1 MKRRGVS
8 SSKERKKGRGEK
20 RDRRCPTYPSLSGL
34 ESSTMLCTVIRE
46 NLTVHELAVD
56 SCQKK
61 LVARNKRERRQ
72 RHDRFAPSAP
82 SSAQGLGRIGFLLF
96 LLTPTLLNQL
106 HKPVRLPS
114 SLSSHFQQSSPA
126 AHPSPSPAPLP
137 YFAIAPASHVQDR
150 RNHPPVLPS
159 PPGQGRRRLP
169 PHPPCHCPLPHR
181 LPYRV
186 LGSRCARD
194 VPWLDELVGGHVGV
208 ASREHAQRTFCPLS
222 CEWAVRLEGVLEQ
235 SRPRDPASLT
245 PLPSCDCL
253 SCFFSFLIQ
262 MISHYSGALGIITAA
277 PSIITGLGEVRS
289 LFPLLAH
296 RFPS

>member
-1 MKRRGVS
+1 MEAIWEALGQGLDLPVYKMQSMKRRGVS

-114 SLSSHFQQSSPA
+114 SLSSHFQQSPQ
-126 AHPSPSPAPLP
+126 PL
-137 YFAIAPASHVQDR
+137 ILLL
-150 RNHPPVLPS
+150 LP
-159 PPGQGRRRLP
+159 L
-169 PHPPCHCPLPHR
+169 
-181 LPYRV
+181 
-186 LGSRCARD
+186 
-194 VPWLDELVGGHVGV
+194 
-208 ASREHAQRTFCPLS
+208 
-222 CEWAVRLEGVLEQ
+222 
-235 SRPRDPASLT
+235 
-245 PLPSCDCL
+245 
-253 SCFFSFLIQ
+253 
-262 MISHYSGALGIITAA
+262 
-277 PSIITGLGEVRS
+277 
-289 LFPLLAH
+289 LFPTLL
-296 RFPS
+296 